1 MKNRKNY
8 QLDLIKDQEDRQLDL
23 IGKMSMGN
31 TQAIDFYDGTNK
43 RLRDLAKRVRKETNE
58 NFTTNKIFSVT
69 ISNKTFDFNRYTNLA
84 NFGSRI
90 CNSE

>member
-8 QLDLIKDQEDRQLDL
+8 QLDLIKEQEDRQLDL

-43 RLRDLAKRVRKETNE
+43 RLRDLAKKSSKR
-58 NFTTNKIFSVT
+58 
-69 ISNKTFDFNRYTNLA
+69 D
-84 NFGSRI
+84 
-90 CNSE
+90 